1 MKVAFLNNMSRT
13 MNRAGLKIK
22 KYSPEILIGVGIV
35 GVVSSTVMACKATLK
50 AGEII
55 EEVKTRVD
63 TIHEVAEN
71 PDFDGKYTETD
82 KKKDLTI
89 TYVQAAAKFAK
100 LYGPA
105 VVVGGLSIGCIVTSH
120 SMMRKRNI
128 ALGAAYA
135 ALDRGFKDYRSRVIE
150 RFGKDLDR
158 ELKYNIKSKEIE
170 ETVVNEKGEET
181 TVKKNVDVIA
191 PNDYSPYSIVFDDG
205 NTGWDKDPEL
215 TKFFLV
221 QQQNYAN
228 DLLRSRGHLFLNE
241 VYDMLGAK
249 RTQAGQHVGWV
260 YDEEHPVG
268 DNYVDFG
275 MFDVRREKARDFING
290 YEKVIVLDFNVDGV
304 IDNLI

>member
-55 EEVKTRVD
+55 EEAKTRVG

-71 PDFDGKYTETD
+71 PDFEGKYTEND

-158 ELKYNIKSKEIE
+158 ELKYNIKSKE
-170 ETVVNEKGEET
+170 
-181 TVKKNVDVIA
+181 
-191 PNDYSPYSIVFDDG
+191 
-205 NTGWDKDPEL
+205 L
-215 TKFFLV
+215 C
-221 QQQNYAN
+221 
-228 DLLRSRGHLFLNE
+228 
-241 VYDMLGAK
+241 
-249 RTQAGQHVGWV
+249 
-260 YDEEHPVG
+260 
-268 DNYVDFG
+268 
-275 MFDVRREKARDFING
+275 
-290 YEKVIVLDFNVDGV
+290 
-304 IDNLI
+304 